1 MFRGRNK
8 QGGKGGGRMGGEH
21 KMRANEE
28 SVKTGG
34 AELDE
39 IGVRAQ
45 AGFAD
50 GDAFVG
56 NAPDQFERGIDLNG
70 QGLQVAVVYTD
81 DARTGSERAIELFSG
96 VNFDERLHAD
106 LAAKSEEV
114 TNQAI
119 CKCGNNQQKTVGV
132 VGARFPNL
140 PGIENKIF
148 AQDWELNRLAGIAQI
163 LQ

>member
-8 QGGKGGGRMGGEH
+8 QRGKGGGRIGSEH

-34 AELDE
+34 AKLDE

-50 GDAFVG
+50 GDALVG
-56 NAPDQFERGIDLNG
+56 NAPDQFKRSIDVNG

-106 LAAKSEEV
+106 LSAKSEEL
-114 TNQAI
+114 AKERI
-119 CKCGNNQQKTVGV
+119 AKSGDNQQKAVGV

-140 PGIENKIF
+140 PGIKNKIF
-148 AQDWELNRLAGIAQI
+148 AQDWEWNRLTGIA
-163 LQ
+163 

>member
-8 QGGKGGGRMGGEH
+8 RRGKGGGRIGGEH

-50 GDAFVG
+50 GDALVG
-56 NAPDQFERGIDLNG
+56 NTPDQFKRSIDVNG
-70 QGLQVAVVYTD
+70 HGLQVPIVYTND
-81 DARTGSERAIELFSG
+81 TPTASDRAIQPLSRL
-96 VNFDERLHAD
+96 NF
-106 LAAKSEEV
+106 
-114 TNQAI
+114 
-119 CKCGNNQQKTVGV
+119 
-132 VGARFPNL
+132 
-140 PGIENKIF
+140 
-148 AQDWELNRLAGIAQI
+148 
-163 LQ
+163 